1 MAEGKVTR
9 NIDSLKKELSLPMV
23 FCVALKQVI
32 GGGVIALTGVAIG
45 LTGAGVPLAYTLAAM
60 TSIMAGI
67 PFAIMSSAMPVT
79 GGTYTWPTR
88 LLSPVTGFLTLWFF
102 FLTNVALSLYAIT
115 AADYISVFYQNFPEW
130 LQLPKPLLAFLI
142 LTLFYLLNLSGS
154 KSTAKVGMVL
164 TLIMASAIL
173 LFIVTGAPEI
183 QAANFSELLPNGF
196 NGLISAAGILLFTT
210 GGAAMVGELGGE
222 MKNPGRDI
230 PIAIIGATSLAAVAY
245 VLASSVAAGVLPIPD
260 VANKPLTLVAEHV
273 MSRGQF
279 LYFSIGAGIVSVL
292 GIINAQMLWGSKS
305 LLVACDDNWLPRK
318 LASVN
323 KRFGTPHY
331 LLTLLYLIG
340 ILPIALSL
348 SVKEISIAAGITG
361 VVAQIVVIVCC
372 FALYRNHKGIY
383 DAASFKIRSKPLLM
397 TIIAIAF
404 LLNCF
409 LVIMM
414 FVNQASAMTAL
425 LICGWMVIGVVIAA
439 IRRKGTLENKIES
452 AVASS

>member
-1 MAEGKVTR
+1 MVDRKITR
-9 NIDSLKKELSLPMV
+9 NTDSLKKELSLPMV
-23 FCVALKQVI
+23 FCVALKQVV

-45 LTGAGVPLAYTLAAM
+45 LTGAGVPFAYALAAM

-88 LLSPVTGFLTLWFF
+88 LISPLFGFLTLWFF

-115 AADYISVFYQNFPEW
+115 AANYIAVFYPGFPEW
-130 LQLPKPLLAFLI
+130 LRIPQPAMAFII
-142 LTLFYLLNLSGS
+142 LTLFYLLNMSGA
-154 KSTAKVGMVL
+154 KLTAKVGMVL

-173 LFIVTGAPEI
+173 LFIVTGLPSV
-183 QAANFSELLPNGF
+183 QADNFSELLPNGF
-196 NGLISAAGILLFTT
+196 SGLISAAGILLFTT

-245 VLASSVAAGVLPIPD
+245 VLASSVAAGVLPISE
-260 VANKPLTLVAEHV
+260 VANKPLTLVAEHI

-279 LYFSIGAGIVSVL
+279 LYFSIGAGIISIL
-292 GIINAQMLWGSKS
+292 GIINTQMLWGSKS

-331 LLTLLYLIG
+331 LLTILYLIG
-340 ILPIALSL
+340 ILPIALNL
-348 SVKEISIAAGITG
+348 SVKEISIASGITG
-361 VVAQIVVIVCC
+361 VVAQVVIIVCC
-372 FALYRNHKGIY
+372 FVLYRNHKDIY
-383 DAASFKIRSKPLLM
+383 DRSTFKVRSKPLLM

-414 FVNQASAMTAL
+414 FISEASLMTAV
-425 LICGWMVIGVVIAA
+425 LIGGWLVVGFVIAA
-439 IRRKGTLENKIES
+439 IRRKGILENTIES
-452 AVASS
+452 AVPSP

>member
-1 MAEGKVTR
+1 MAVSTITR
-9 NIDSLKKELSLPMV
+9 NTDSLKKELSLPMV

-45 LTGAGVPLAYTLAAM
+45 LTGAGVPFAYALAAM

-115 AADYISVFYQNFPEW
+115 AADYIAVFYQHFPEW
-130 LQLPKPLLAFLI
+130 LRLPKPLLAFLI
-142 LTLFYLLNLSGS
+142 LTLFYLLNLSGA

-173 LFIVTGAPEI
+173 LFIVTGMPEI

-230 PIAIIGATSLAAVAY
+230 PIAIIGATGLAAIAY
-245 VLASSVAAGVLPIPD
+245 ILASLVAAGVLPIPD
-260 VANKPLTLVAEHV
+260 VANQPLTLVAEHI

-279 LYFSIGAGIVSVL
+279 LYFSIGAGIISVL
-292 GIINAQMLWGSKS
+292 GIINTQMLWGSKS

-318 LASVN
+318 LAGVN

-331 LLTLLYLIG
+331 LLTVLYLIG
-340 ILPIALSL
+340 ILPIVLNL
-348 SVKEISIAAGITG
+348 SVKEISIASGITG
-361 VVAQIVVIVCC
+361 VVAQVVTIVCC
-372 FALYRNHKGIY
+372 FVLYRNHRAIY
-383 DAASFKIRSKPLLM
+383 DKGSFKIRSKPLLM
-397 TIIAIAF
+397 TVMAIAL

-414 FVNQASAMTAL
+414 FVNEASAMTAL
-425 LICGWMVIGVVIAA
+425 LIGGWLVVGAVISVV
-439 IRRKGTLENKIES
+439 RRKGILENKVES
-452 AVASS
+452 AAAGS

>member
-1 MAEGKVTR
+1 MAVSKITR
-9 NIDSLKKELSLPMV
+9 NTDSLKKELSLPMV

-45 LTGAGVPLAYTLAAM
+45 LTGAGVPLAYTLAAL

-88 LLSPVTGFLTLWFF
+88 LLSPVAGFLTLWFF

-115 AADYISVFYQNFPEW
+115 AADYISVFYEHFPAW
-130 LQLPKPLLAFLI
+130 LQLPKPLLAFFI

-183 QAANFSELLPNGF
+183 QATNFSELLPNGF

-230 PIAIIGATSLAAVAY
+230 PIAIIGATGLAAVAY

-372 FALYRNHKGIY
+372 FMLYRNHKGIY
-383 DAASFKIRSKPLLM
+383 DNATFKVRSKPLLM

-414 FVNQASAMTAL
+414 FINEASAMTAM
-425 LICGWMVIGVVIAA
+425 LICGWMVVGVIISV
-439 IRRKGTLENKIES
+439 IRRKGILENTIES
-452 AVASS
+452 AAVGS